1 MAESLIILGISLFWI
16 WLFVKIIHEMFKRK

>member
-1 MAESLIILGISLFWI
+1 MAQHLVTLCVTLFWI